1 MPVDPALLGAFIVA
15 ASALVLSPGPD
26 TLLVLRYT
34 LASGQRV
41 GFATVSGVQ
50 LGLLVHAIAAV
61 LGLSVLILS
70 VPLALKAVA
79 VAGAAYLAFL
89 GLQSIRA
96 GRLGL
101 DELATGDGTVAVAV
115 AVGGAKACRDA
126 ILCNILNPKVILL
139 FIALMPNFVDP
150 ERGAVPLQFVM
161 LAAVL
166 IAINIFWQSSLVLAA
181 GRARRWLA
189 RPTVQRWI
197 AYVSGAIL
205 FGFAVLL
212 VLEHVLATPPPGGGA

>member
-1 MPVDPALLGAFIVA
+1 MPVDPTLLGAFIVA

-50 LGLLVHAIAAV
+50 LGLLVHAVAAV

-101 DELATGDGTVAVAV
+101 DELATGDGAAAVA
-115 AVGGAKACRDA
+115 GAKACRDA

-150 ERGAVPLQFVM
+150 GRGAVPLQFVM

-166 IAINIFWQSSLVLAA
+166 IAINIFWQSGLVLAA

-189 RPTVQRWI
+189 RPKVQRWI

>member
-101 DELATGDGTVAVAV
+101 DELATGDGTAAVA
-115 AVGGAKACRDA
+115 GAKACRDA

-166 IAINIFWQSSLVLAA
+166 IAINIFWQSGLVLAA

-189 RPTVQRWI
+189 RPKVQRWI

>member
-1 MPVDPALLGAFIVA
+1 MPVDPTLLGAFIVA

-50 LGLLVHAIAAV
+50 LGLLVHAVAAV

-101 DELATGDGTVAVAV
+101 DELATGDGAAAVA
-115 AVGGAKACRDA
+115 GAKACRDA

-150 ERGAVPLQFVM
+150 GRGAVPLQFVM

-189 RPTVQRWI
+189 RPKVQRWI

>member
-101 DELATGDGTVAVAV
+101 HELATGDGAAAVR
-115 AVGGAKACRDA
+115 GAKACRDA

-166 IAINIFWQSSLVLAA
+166 IAINIFWQSGLVLAA

-189 RPTVQRWI
+189 RPKVQRWI